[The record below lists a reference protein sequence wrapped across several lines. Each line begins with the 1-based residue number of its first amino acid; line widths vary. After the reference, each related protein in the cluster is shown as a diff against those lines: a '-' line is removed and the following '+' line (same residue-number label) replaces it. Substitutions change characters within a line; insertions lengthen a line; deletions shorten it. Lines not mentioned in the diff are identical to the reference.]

1 MNIDE
6 AIKHI
11 ENIMPYV
18 GRNVKDSLDMAI
30 RALEKQKELTDRLS
44 RIKSIIKAY
53 DEGCSSEF
61 AAINSI
67 RRVVSE

>member
-1 MNIDE
+1 MTGDEMIKGLRYKAANIKAHME
-6 AIKHI
+6 PEFFA
-11 ENIMPYV
+11 ETANLL
-18 GRNVKDSLDMAI
+18 S
-30 RALEKQKELTDRLS
+30 EETDRLS

>member
-30 RALEKQKELTDRLS
+30 RELDKQKELAEYS
-44 RIKSIIKAY
+44 GY
-53 DEGCSSEF
+53 DICEWDFEEYQPVG
-61 AAINSI
+61 
-67 RRVVSE
+67 RVDDFLIYEAKGEE

>member
-30 RALEKQKELTDRLS
+30 RELDKQKELAEYS
-44 RIKSIIKAY
+44 GY
-53 DEGCSSEF
+53 DICEWDFEEYQPVG
-61 AAINSI
+61 
-67 RRVVSE
+67 RVDDFLIDEAKGEE

>member
-18 GRNVKDSLDMAI
+18 GRNVKDSLDVAI
-30 RALEKQKELTDRLS
+30 RALEKQKELAEYS
-44 RIKSIIKAY
+44 GY
-53 DEGCSSEF
+53 DICEWDFEEYQPVG
-61 AAINSI
+61 
-67 RRVVSE
+67 RVDDFLIDEAKGEE